1 MPRANPRLRVRMH
14 TNAYQGEHK
23 TIFHLIRVRLCAAP
37 PNPPPRLTRKTGR
50 QERGFVPRGTLSHL
64 QEQPRDR
71 CNHAASSRPNPFP
84 LHKQLLNKRDVAA
97 WRLIVTFHLFA
108 LTVGCICLL
117 AATGKHL
124 LCYRQPLAIGGAGVA
139 ASAAVCIWIDQIAY
153 FKNCAN
159 GATILSK

>member
-1 MPRANPRLRVRMH
+1 ML
-14 TNAYQGEHK
+14 
-23 TIFHLIRVRLCAAP
+23 FHLIRVRLCAAP

-159 GATILSK
+159 GATVLSK